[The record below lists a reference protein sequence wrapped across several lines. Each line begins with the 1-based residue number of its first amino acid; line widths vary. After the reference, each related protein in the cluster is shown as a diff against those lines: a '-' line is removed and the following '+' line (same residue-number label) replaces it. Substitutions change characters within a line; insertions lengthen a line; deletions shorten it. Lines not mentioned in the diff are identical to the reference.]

1 MTSLT
6 DVAELD
12 PLEELLLAA
21 GRGDRQAFSRLYKL
35 SASRLL
41 AISLRIL
48 RQREPAEEVLQEAF
62 ITIWK
67 KASQYRPE
75 RGRPLSWMGTI
86 VRHRATDTLRSQA
99 REPRVQANLDDVIAG
114 SLGADIAT
122 ETPFDHVDEDLRG
135 CMEKL
140 QTKQQKAIM
149 LAYYYGH
156 THEELAV
163 ELDTPLGTVKSWVR
177 RGLLQLKE
185 CLDQ

>member
-1 MTSLT
+1 MTESRTPVCSPASPWASRVFVMYSKPREQVSGELGVTSLT

-86 VRHRATDTLRSQA
+86 VRHRATDTLRSQGPRTA
-99 REPRVQANLDDVIAG
+99 RAG
-114 SLGADIAT
+114 KPGRR
-122 ETPFDHVDEDLRG
+122 HRG
-135 CMEKL
+135 
-140 QTKQQKAIM
+140 
-149 LAYYYGH
+149 
-156 THEELAV
+156 
-163 ELDTPLGTVKSWVR
+163 
-177 RGLLQLKE
+177 
-185 CLDQ
+185 